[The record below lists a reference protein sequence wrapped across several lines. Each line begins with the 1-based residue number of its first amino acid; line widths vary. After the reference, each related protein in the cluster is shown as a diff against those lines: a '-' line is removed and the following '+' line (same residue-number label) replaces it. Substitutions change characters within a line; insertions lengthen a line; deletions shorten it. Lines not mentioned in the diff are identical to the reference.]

1 MDLEQIVSYGELRDA
16 LPGTGK
22 GRVPRL
28 NQLKKMARVVLHR
41 KTASGVIEIYS
52 NGFFTFEECG
62 RVTVYGVD
70 RCERPETYTCN
81 GKKEA
86 GMEKLDLGEYP
97 WEVILESAGSAR
109 LDINAENRHMYQKDL
124 STDVPE
130 AENNIAFSVP
140 PEHERREMEEEEANR
155 KEEMLGAMREALK
168 KLDPRQAEIL
178 QLRYGEG
185 LTYVEIG
192 NRMGI
197 TKGSRPNKPRNRTFS
212 FSKSEIRCSSCLQY
226 SSKIIRIHH
235 F

>member
-1 MDLEQIVSYGELRDA
+1 MELERIVTYGELRDA

-28 NQLKKMARVVLHR
+28 NQLKKKARVVLHR
-41 KTASGVIEIYS
+41 KTDSGVIEIYS
-52 NGFFTFEECG
+52 DGFFTFEECG
-62 RVTVYGVD
+62 RVIVYGVD
-70 RCERPETYTCN
+70 RCERPETYSCN

-140 PEHERREMEEEEANR
+140 PEHERREAEEEMATWKGERNR
-155 KEEMLGAMREALK
+155 RMREVLSTLTEKQYQIVIMHRVEKMTQEQIATKLGISRSTLRNQLRAIEK
-168 KLDPRQAEIL
+168 KL
-178 QLRYGEG
+178 
-185 LTYVEIG
+185 
-192 NRMGI
+192 
-197 TKGSRPNKPRNRTFS
+197 NKFS
-212 FSKSEIRCSSCLQY
+212 
-226 SSKIIRIHH
+226 
-235 F
+235 